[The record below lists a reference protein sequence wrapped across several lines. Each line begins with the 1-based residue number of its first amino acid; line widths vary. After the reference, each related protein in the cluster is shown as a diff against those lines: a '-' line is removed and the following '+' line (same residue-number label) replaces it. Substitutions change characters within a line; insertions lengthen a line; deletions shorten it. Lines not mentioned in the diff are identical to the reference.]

1 MEYVHSEDVVME
13 LSKSLKDV
21 MMVIISMEMDAVL
34 LAKSKMVFG
43 VLVDL
48 HHVIYLE
55 IIFVEMDYLILDNNA
70 MIEILQMGM
79 VVLQIAK
86 FNQVLFALSQLLML
100 HHYVY
105 VK

>member
-1 MEYVHSEDVVME
+1 
-13 LSKSLKDV
+13 
-21 MMVIISMEMDAVL
+21 MVIISMEMDAVL
-34 LAKSKMVFG
+34 LAKSKMVIG

-48 HHVIYLE
+48 HHVIYLV

-70 MIEILQMGM
+70 MIEILQMAM

>member
-1 MEYVHSEDVVME
+1 
-13 LSKSLKDV
+13 
-21 MMVIISMEMDAVL
+21 MVIISMEMDAVL

>member
-34 LAKSKMVFG
+34 LAKSKMVIG

-48 HHVIYLE
+48 HHVIYLV

-70 MIEILQMGM
+70 MIEILQMAM